1 MTHIV
6 SSSAAPSDANL
17 LPWAKERP
25 LAPGAT
31 EDITHEVRQAIQNI
45 TVASGI
51 NMKDLIENKIKN
63 LPPLP
68 KTIIDINR
76 LRNSPEPN
84 NEELL
89 KIILTDPMCVAN
101 ILRVSNSAMYGFSRQ
116 IKTAQDALKMLGF
129 KMTSNIAISTAI
141 IGYLKPDLGPYGIDL
156 DSFTGTSS
164 LQSKIIDRWVDPK
177 INHIKNELQFAA
189 FLQEVG
195 IIIISVIIIEKN
207 LSQLFHDALKLCD
220 DQALVE
226 EIIFGQSSSE
236 ITSMIFTH
244 WKFNQKM
251 IDYIRNVDKPEK
263 ADELYKVGSQA
274 LKIAKTL
281 APVGR
286 AGITKE
292 SILKANELVASY
304 NFDTRSF
311 QTLIDWIEDRTE
323 NA

>member
-1 MTHIV
+1 MSHIV
-6 SSSAAPSDANL
+6 SSSEAPVDSNL
-17 LPWAKERP
+17 SLGAKETM
-25 LAPGAT
+25 LAPPVT
-31 EDITHEVRQAIQNI
+31 EEITEEVRQAIQNI
-45 TVASGI
+45 TIASGI
-51 NMKDLIENKIKN
+51 NMKDIIKNKIDS

-76 LRNSPEPN
+76 LRNSSEPN

-141 IGYLKPDLGPYGIDL
+141 VGYLKPDLGPYGIDM

-177 INHIKNELQFAA
+177 ISHIKNELQFAA

-207 LSQLFHDALKLCD
+207 LSQLFRDALKLCEN
-220 DQALVE
+220 QAHAE

-236 ITSMIFTH
+236 ITSMIFSH

-281 APVGR
+281 APVGQT
-286 AGITKE
+286 GVTKE
-292 SILKANELVASY
+292 SIAKANELVASY
-304 NFDTRSF
+304 QFDIGTF
-311 QTLIDWIEDRTE
+311 KTLTDWIQDRAE